1 MIKDASTETSTKPLT
16 AARHAAEIDQ
26 YKCPNIA
33 TVKPVYLRVSVSA
46 MCPEHLRCPQSNF
59 HALTSLFA
67 ASTCN
72 NAVSHSFSAHQ
83 WHPAHLDV
91 RGGDVERLGRVSSD
105 KDGDDVSRARI
116 DTHRSGYVAQIR
128 AANHDRKVNS
138 ERVVHADLNAVHD
151 LCCARR
157 GAACSRGVALWAEAA
172 RGRAV
177 RGRVEPWQALGAD
190 GGAKD
195 GGVGARGAD
204 EALGEAVLWRARPW
218 LAA

>member
-1 MIKDASTETSTKPLT
+1 MPAQKTTDSTKACGGDRSVQGST
-16 AARHAAEIDQ
+16 QCGCQAG
-26 YKCPNIA
+26 
-33 TVKPVYLRVSVSA
+33 VSA
-46 MCPEHLRCPQSNF
+46 CICICDVPRASALCPEHLRCAQSKF

-72 NAVSHSFSAHQ
+72 DAVSQSFARQ
-83 WHPAHLDV
+83 WQPAHLDV

-116 DTHRSGYVAQIR
+116 DTHCSGYVAQIR

-138 ERVVHADLNAVHD
+138 QRVVHADLNAVHD
-151 LCCARR
+151 LCRARCS
-157 GAACSRGVALWAEAA
+157 AACSRSVALGAQAA
-172 RGRAV
+172 RCRAV
-177 RGRVEPWQALGAD
+177 RGRVEPWQTLGAD

-195 GGVGARGAD
+195 GGVGARSAD